1 MTTLLIP
8 EIARSDAELVRRRLE
23 HRNGPPVTGREL
35 SFVCLHIASAL
46 EELRGALQE
55 TLKEGVSGLRLRG
68 MAREYLEVVESAL
81 PVFGMAAKVARDD
94 GLNGEIPNIER
105 AAARAERVRDDI
117 TALLRRASSPPP
129 QISEEDRKRFE
140 EAAGPFE
147 RVSSVIR
154 RLEGE

>member
-1 MTTLLIP
+1 MTTLLVP

-23 HRNGPPVTGREL
+23 HKSGPPVTGREL

-46 EELRGALQE
+46 EELWGALEE
-55 TLKEGVSGLRLRG
+55 TLKQGVSGLRLRE
-68 MAREYLEVVESAL
+68 MARDYLEVVESAL
-81 PVFGMAAKVARDD
+81 PVFGLAAKVARDD
-94 GLNGEIPNIER
+94 GLSGEVPNIER
-105 AAARAERVRDDI
+105 AVTRAEKVRDDI
-117 TALLRRASSPPP
+117 KALLSWASSPPP
-129 QISEEDRKRFE
+129 QVSPEDRKRFE